1 MTTNQPTIGEVIQ
14 KKKIHG
20 LTSKEAEE
28 RPQAEGLNELSSAK
42 PQSIL
47 AIAWGVV
54 SEPMFLLLLSCG
66 IIYLLIGNLED
77 ALILLGSVAII
88 VTMSFFQEKKS
99 ERTLEALRDLT
110 SPRALVL
117 RDDEQIRISGK
128 DVVREDIIF
137 LSEGDRV
144 PADAYLLEEQT

>member
-28 RPQAEGLNELSSAK
+28 RLQAEGLNELSSAK

-88 VTMSFFQEKKS
+88 VTMSFFRKRKAKGH
-99 ERTLEALRDLT
+99 LKHCA
-110 SPRALVL
+110 
-117 RDDEQIRISGK
+117 I
-128 DVVREDIIF
+128 
-137 LSEGDRV
+137 
-144 PADAYLLEEQT
+144 

>member
-28 RPQAEGLNELSSAK
+28 RLQAEGLNELSSAK

-77 ALILLGSVAII
+77 ALILLGSRRDYRDHE
-88 VTMSFFQEKKS
+88 FF
-99 ERTLEALRDLT
+99 
-110 SPRALVL
+110 
-117 RDDEQIRISGK
+117 SGK
-128 DVVREDIIF
+128 EKRKD
-137 LSEGDRV
+137 
-144 PADAYLLEEQT
+144 T

>member
-28 RPQAEGLNELSSAK
+28 RLQAEGLNELSSAK

-77 ALILLGSVAII
+77 ADFVGLCRDHRDHE
-88 VTMSFFQEKKS
+88 FF
-99 ERTLEALRDLT
+99 
-110 SPRALVL
+110 
-117 RDDEQIRISGK
+117 SGK
-128 DVVREDIIF
+128 EKRKD
-137 LSEGDRV
+137 
-144 PADAYLLEEQT
+144 T